1 MPKIERFE
9 DLDAWKKARE
19 MTKAVYV
26 VTSSAKFSRDLSLK
40 GQIRGSTVSSMSNIA
55 EGFEHS
61 SDRQFLQFLS
71 IAKRS
76 TDEVKSQLY
85 VALDAGYLTQAEFD
99 EIYRLA
105 AETSRLIGGLMRYL
119 KNAEIEGARFKREEK
134 TGSKIRKNS

>member
-55 EGFEHS
+55 EGFERS
-61 SDRQFLQFLS
+61 GDRQFLQFLS
-71 IAKRS
+71 IAKGS
-76 TDEVKSQLY
+76 TGEVKSQLY

-105 AETSRLIGGLMRYL
+105 AETSRLIGGLIRYL
-119 KNAEIEGARFKREEK
+119 KNAELNESKSQRGQEG
-134 TGSKIRKNS
+134 GSKIRKNL